1 MEDDMVKCVVRLV
14 LVSLCLGI
22 CALTGHAQEPIYIA
36 LSAPITG
43 NYAEYGLNFTRAIT
57 LAIDEINGAGGI
69 DGRPVEL
76 VIGDSKGVPKESATL
91 AQKFVS
97 DSRIVAQLGDFTST
111 CSLAAQPIY
120 HRAGMVQLTPTSTH
134 PDFAPGSP
142 YSFSIAGKQ
151 TEEGPFM
158 ARFAV
163 ETLGKTR
170 IAFLYVNNDWG
181 IAMRDHFI
189 AEVNRLGAEMVAAEA
204 YFDGTTDFTAILTKF
219 QALKPELLYLA
230 SMYNDGALICKQRQ
244 RLGWHDVTVMGA
256 GSLYSPKFL
265 ELGEDAVE
273 GVFTSCVFF
282 PEEDRPEV
290 QTFVQGFQER
300 YQQTPNVF
308 AAVAYDAMNL
318 LAYAIEQAGTDR
330 QAIRDALAQVQNFP
344 GVTGKITFSEVGDV
358 VKEYRKMVVKDG
370 KFQLYTSQE

>member
-1 MEDDMVKCVVRLV
+1 MLKYMVRLV
-14 LVSLCLGI
+14 LVCLCFGI
-22 CALTGHAQEPIYIA
+22 YALTASAQVPIYIA

-76 VIGDSKGVPKESATL
+76 VIGDSKGAPKESATL

-120 HRAGMVQLTPTSTH
+120 QRAGMVQLTPTSTH

-158 ARFAV
+158 ARFAI

-189 AEVNRLGAEMVAAEA
+189 AEAQRLGADIVAEEA

-219 QALKPELLYLA
+219 QALKPDLLYLA

-244 RLGWHDVTVMGA
+244 RLGWNDVTVMGA

-265 ELGEDAVE
+265 ELGDDAVE

-282 PEEDRPEV
+282 PEEERPEV
-290 QTFVQGFQER
+290 QTFVRGFREH

-318 LAYAIEQAGTDR
+318 LAYTIEQAGTDR
-330 QAIRDALAQVQNFP
+330 QAIRDTLAQVQDFP
-344 GVTGKITFSEVGDV
+344 GVTGKITFSEAGDV
-358 VKEYRKMVVKDG
+358 VKDYRKMYVKDG
-370 KFQLYTSQE
+370 KFQLYTPQE

>member
-1 MEDDMVKCVVRLV
+1 MLTFMTRLLIVVV
-14 LVSLCLGI
+14 CIGVSQG
-22 CALTGHAQEPIYIA
+22 TVFAQDPIYIA

-43 NYAEYGLNFTRAIT
+43 NYAEYGENFTRAIT
-57 LAIDEINGAGGI
+57 LALDEINTAGGI
-69 DGRPVEL
+69 HGRPVEL

-91 AQKFVS
+91 AQKFTS
-97 DSRIVAQLGDFTST
+97 DSRIVAQIGDFTST

-120 HRAGMVQLTPTSTH
+120 HRARMVQLAPTSTH

-142 YSFSIAGKQ
+142 YSFSIAGRQ

-181 IAMRDHFI
+181 IAMRDHFV
-189 AEVNRLGAEMVAAEA
+189 AEIHRLGAEIIAQEA

-219 QALKPELLYLA
+219 QAVNPDLLYLA
-230 SMYNDGALICKQRQ
+230 SMYNDGALISKQRQ
-244 RLGWHDVTVMGA
+244 KLGWNDVTVMGA

-273 GVFTSCVFF
+273 GVLTSCVFF
-282 PEEDRPEV
+282 PGEPRPEV
-290 QTFVQGFQER
+290 QKFVKGFEER
-300 YQQTPNVF
+300 HQQTPNVF
-308 AAVAYDAMNL
+308 AAVAYDSMNL
-318 LAYAIEQAGTDR
+318 LAYAIQQAGTDR
-330 QAIRDALAQVQNFP
+330 QAIRDALAQIRDFP
-344 GVTGKITFSEVGDV
+344 GVTGKITFTDVGDV
-358 VKEYRKMVVKDG
+358 VKEYRKMYVHDG
-370 KFQLYTSQE
+370 KFQLYAPQE